1 MSWSLAFEPLIPLW
15 ALLAAGIAALALAL
29 PGLAYRLRGAP
40 LRSLALVALILA
52 LANPVVEREERERLT
67 NVASI
72 VVDRSESQSLDG
84 RTEQT
89 EATLE
94 ALKERLSALD
104 NVELRVIEAGERRV
118 ADSDGTALF
127 SSLTQALG
135 DVPPERLAGTFFI
148 TDGQVHDIP
157 EDANAIGLSG
167 PIHGLITGHENE
179 RDIRVV
185 LESAPRFGI
194 VDETQTV
201 RLRIEDTRAPSGA
214 GLRPEMP
221 LTVSRDGEIID
232 TYSIPVGVSVPVT
245 IEIAH
250 GGLNLFQFQLA
261 PIPGELTEINNT
273 ALLQVEGIRENLR
286 VLLISGKPHAGERT
300 WRNLLKSDASV
311 DLVHFTILRPPEK
324 QDGTPI
330 NELSLIAFPT
340 RELFS
345 ERIDEFDLIIFDRY
359 ERLGVLSHVYF
370 YNIAEYVARGG
381 AVMFAAGPGYSSSD
395 SLFDSPLSSILPA
408 EPTGAVLEQPFHAR
422 VSDVGKRHPVTRAL
436 PGADQEPPDWSRW
449 FRLVDVTP
457 SRFNGTTN
465 TIMTGTD
472 ERPLLMLSRYGE
484 GRLALMLSDHAWLW
498 ARGFEGG
505 GPHVQLLR
513 RLGHWLMKEPD
524 LEEERLTATAED
536 GRLVIERQTLE
547 DLDESSPDLA
557 IQIETPRGE
566 TRTTNLT
573 LQEPGIWQ
581 STTPVEDLGLY
592 RVSDGTRETLVQVG
606 PDNPREY
613 RDALSTPL
621 PLTPLSA
628 STGGAIVRVAAAEGD
643 AISLPR
649 ILPVRSGGALS
660 GGGWMG
666 LQMNDATRLIGIDR
680 LPLFAGLLG
689 LALLLGLL
697 SAMWYR
703 EGR

>member
-1 MSWSLAFEPLIPLW
+1 MTWSLAFEPLISLW
-15 ALLAAGIAALALAL
+15 ALLAAAILALLLVL
-29 PGLAYRLRGAP
+29 PGLLYRLRGAP
-40 LRSLALVALILA
+40 LRCVALGALILA
-52 LANPVVEREERERLT
+52 LANPVVEREERERLA
-67 NVASI
+67 NVAAI

-84 RTEQT
+84 RSEQT
-89 EATLE
+89 ETALA
-94 ALKERLSALD
+94 ALKDRLLALD
-104 NVELRVIEAGERRV
+104 NIELRVIDAGARRL

-148 TDGQVHDIP
+148 TDGQIHDIP
-157 EDANAIGLSG
+157 ADAEAAGLSG
-167 PIHGLITGHENE
+167 PVHGLVTGNNDE

-194 VDETQTV
+194 VDESQTV
-201 RLRIEDTRAPSGA
+201 RLRIEDTRAPSGSA
-214 GLRPEMP
+214 LRPEMP
-221 LTVSRDGEIID
+221 LTISRDGTVID
-232 TYSIPVGVSVPVT
+232 TYSIPVGVSVPIT
-245 IEIAH
+245 IDITH

-408 EPTGAVLEQPFHAR
+408 EPTGTVLEEPFHAR
-422 VSDVGKRHPVTRAL
+422 VSDIGNRHPVTRAL
-436 PGADQEPPDWSRW
+436 PGANQEPPDWSRW
-449 FRLVDVTP
+449 FRLIDVTP
-457 SRFNGTTN
+457 TSFEGSTN
-465 TIMTGTD
+465 TIMTGLG
-472 ERPLLMLSRYGE
+472 EKPLLMLSRYGE

-524 LEEERLTATAED
+524 LEEERLTATAGD

-547 DLDESSPDLA
+547 DLDESSPDLTVS
-557 IQIETPRGE
+557 IETPTGDS
-566 TRTTNLT
+566 RTTRLGL
-573 LQEPGIWQ
+573 LQPGIWQ
-581 STTPVEDLGLY
+581 DAVPVEELGLY

-613 RDALSTPL
+613 RDALSTPQ

-628 STGGAIVRVAAAEGD
+628 STGGSVARLLETPD
-643 AISLPR
+643 STVSLPR

-660 GGGWMG
+660 GNGWMG
-666 LQMNDATRLIGIDR
+666 LRMNDATRLIGIDR

>member
-1 MSWSLAFEPLIPLW
+1 MTWSLAFEPLIPIW
-15 ALLAAGIAALALAL
+15 ALIAASLAALLLAV
-29 PGLAYRLRGAP
+29 PGLFYRLRGAP
-40 LRSLALVALILA
+40 LRSLALVALVLA

-67 NVASI
+67 NVAAI
-72 VVDRSESQSLDG
+72 VVDRSESQSLD
-84 RTEQT
+84 RREQQT
-89 EATLE
+89 DQ
-94 ALKERLSALD
+94 ALVALTERLNALD
-104 NVELRVIEAGERRV
+104 NIELRVIEAGERHT
-118 ADSDGTALF
+118 AESDGTALF

-135 DVPPERLAGTFFI
+135 DVPPERLAGTFLI

-157 EDANAIGLSG
+157 NDAAALGLSG
-167 PIHGLITGHENE
+167 PVHGLITGHENE

-201 RLRIEDTRAPSGA
+201 RLRIEDTRAPSDA

-221 LTVSRDGEIID
+221 LTVSRDGTIID
-232 TYSIPVGVSVPVT
+232 TYSIPVGVSVPVS
-245 IEIAH
+245 IDIAH

-261 PIPGELTEINNT
+261 PIPDELTEINNT

-395 SLFDSPLSSILPA
+395 SLFDSPLSSILAA
-408 EPTGAVLEQPFHAR
+408 EPTGSVLEQPFHAR
-422 VSDVGKRHPVTRAL
+422 VSDVGKRHPVTRDL
-436 PGADQEPPDWSRW
+436 PGSNQEPPDWSRW

-457 SRFNGTTN
+457 SKFEGSTN
-465 TIMTGTD
+465 TIMTGSD

-524 LEEERLTATAED
+524 LEEERLTAIAED
-536 GRLVIERQTLE
+536 GRLTIERQTLE
-547 DLDESSPDLA
+547 DLNETSPDLSVE
-557 IQIETPRGE
+557 IETPRGE
-566 TRTTNLT
+566 TRATNLT
-573 LQEPGIWQ
+573 LFEPGIWRSAVQ
-581 STTPVEDLGLY
+581 VEDLGLY
-592 RVSDGTRETLVQVG
+592 RISDGTRETLVQVG

-613 RDALSTPL
+613 RDALSTTQ
-621 PLTPLSA
+621 PLTPLA
-628 STGGAIVRVAAAEGD
+628 GSTGGTIVRLASQNSAAV
-643 AISLPR
+643 SLPR
-649 ILPVRSGGALS
+649 LLPVRSGGALS
-660 GGGWMG
+660 GSGWMG

>member
-15 ALLAAGIAALALAL
+15 ALVVASLAALVLAL
-29 PGLAYRLRGAP
+29 PALVLRLRGAP
-40 LRSLALVALILA
+40 LRTLALAALVLA

-67 NVASI
+67 NVAAI
-72 VVDRSESQSLDG
+72 VVDRSESQSLDD
-84 RTEQT
+84 RTAQT
-89 EATLE
+89 DAALQ
-94 ALKERLSALD
+94 ALKDRLSALD
-104 NVELRVIEAGERRV
+104 NVEIRVVEAGERR
-118 ADSDGTALF
+118 AAGSDGTALF

-148 TDGQVHDIP
+148 TDGQIHDIP
-157 EDANAIGLSG
+157 ADANASGLSG
-167 PIHGLITGHENE
+167 PVHGLVTGTEDE

-201 RLRIEDTRAPSGA
+201 RLRIEDTRAPAGSGP
-214 GLRPEMP
+214 RPEMP
-221 LTVSRDGEIID
+221 LIVSRDGEIID
-232 TYSIPVGVSVPVT
+232 TYSVPVGVTVSLN
-245 IEIAH
+245 IDIAH

-359 ERLGVLSHVYF
+359 ERLGVLSQVYF
-370 YNIAEYVARGG
+370 YNIAGYVARGG
-381 AVMFAAGPGYSSSD
+381 AVMFAAGPGYSSED
-395 SLFDSPLSSILPA
+395 SLFQTPLSAILA
-408 EPTGAVLEQPFHAR
+408 AQPTGAVVEEPFYAR
-422 VSDVGKRHPVTRAL
+422 VSDIGKRHPVTRAL
-436 PGADQEPPDWSRW
+436 PGADQEPPAWSRW

-457 SRFNGTTN
+457 SDFEGSTN
-465 TIMTGTD
+465 TIMTGAG

-513 RLGHWLMKEPD
+513 RLAHWLMKEPD

-547 DLDESSPDLA
+547 DLADTNPDLTVE
-557 IQIETPRGE
+557 IESPRGSVQR
-566 TRTTNLT
+566 TRLV

-581 STTPVEDLGLY
+581 SAVPVGDLGLY
-592 RVSDGTRETLVQVG
+592 RVTDGTRETLVQVG

-613 RDALSTPL
+613 RDVLSTTQALAPL
-621 PLTPLSA
+621 AA
-628 STGGAIVRVAAAEGD
+628 STGGAVTRLAPAGSD
-643 AISLPR
+643 GLTLPR
-649 ILPVRSGGALS
+649 LLPVSSGGALS
-660 GGGWMG
+660 GSGWMG
-666 LQMNDATRLIGIDR
+666 LQMNDASRLIGLDR

-689 LALLLGLL
+689 LALLLGLF

>member
-1 MSWSLAFEPLIPLW
+1 MSWSLVFEPLIPLW
-15 ALLAAGIAALALAL
+15 ALIAAALTALVLVLPALAF
-29 PGLAYRLRGAP
+29 RLRGAP
-40 LRSLALVALILA
+40 LRTLALAALVLA

-67 NVASI
+67 NIAAI

-89 EATLE
+89 EA
-94 ALKERLSALD
+94 ALQALSERLSALD
-104 NVELRVIEAGERRV
+104 NVEIRVVEAGERR
-118 ADSDGTALF
+118 AAGSDGTALF
-127 SSLTQALG
+127 SNLTQALG

-148 TDGQVHDIP
+148 TDGQIHDIP
-157 EDANAIGLSG
+157 ADSSALGLSG
-167 PIHGLITGHENE
+167 PVHGLVTGSENE

-201 RLRIEDTRAPSGA
+201 RLRIEDTRAPGGSGP
-214 GLRPEMP
+214 RPEMP
-221 LTVSRDGEIID
+221 LIVSRDGEIID
-232 TYSIPVGVSVPVT
+232 TYSVPVGVTVPLT
-245 IEIAH
+245 IDITH

-286 VLLISGKPHAGERT
+286 VLLISGKPNAGERT

-359 ERLGVLSHVYF
+359 ERLGVLSQVYF
-370 YNIAEYVARGG
+370 FNIAGYVARGG
-381 AVMFAAGPGYSSSD
+381 AVMFAAGPGYSSED
-395 SLFDSPLSSILPA
+395 SLFQTPLSSILAA
-408 EPTGAVLEQPFHAR
+408 EPTGTVVEEPFYAR
-422 VSDVGKRHPVTRAL
+422 VSEIGKRHPVTRGL
-436 PGADQEPPDWSRW
+436 LGADQEPPAWSRW

-457 SRFNGTTN
+457 SEFEGSTN
-465 TIMTGTD
+465 TIMTGAG

-484 GRLALMLSDHAWLW
+484 GRLALMLSDQAWLW

-513 RLGHWLMKEPD
+513 RLAHWLMKEPD
-524 LEEERLTATAED
+524 LEEERLTAIAEN

-547 DLDESSPDLA
+547 ELQDTSPDLT
-557 IQIETPRGE
+557 IEIESPRGIVQS
-566 TRTTNLT
+566 TQLA

-581 STTPVEDLGLY
+581 NAVPVEDLGLY
-592 RVSDGTRETLVQVG
+592 RISDGTRETLVQVG
-606 PDNPREY
+606 PDNPREF
-613 RDALSTPL
+613 RDVLSTTQALAPL
-621 PLTPLSA
+621 A
-628 STGGAIVRVAAAEGD
+628 AETGGAVVRLASAGSD
-643 AISLPR
+643 SLTLPR
-649 ILPVRSGGALS
+649 LLPVRSGSALS
-660 GGGWMG
+660 GSGWMG
-666 LQMNDATRLIGIDR
+666 LQMNDASRLIGLDR

>member
-15 ALLAAGIAALALAL
+15 ALIAAAIAAFVFAA
-29 PGLAYRLRGAP
+29 PGLFYRLRGAP
-40 LRSLALVALILA
+40 IRALALTALVLA
-52 LANPVVEREERERLT
+52 LANPVIEQEERERLT
-67 NVASI
+67 NVAAVI
-72 VVDRSESQSLDG
+72 VDRSESQSLDQ
-84 RTEQT
+84 RADQT
-89 EATLE
+89 NAALAT
-94 ALKERLSALD
+94 LKERLSSLD
-104 NVELRVIEAGERRV
+104 NVELRIIEAGEKRL

-135 DVPPERLAGTFFI
+135 DVPPERLAGTFLI

-157 EDANAIGLSG
+157 ADAAAFGLSG
-167 PIHGLITGHENE
+167 PLHALITGTEEE

-201 RLRIEDTRAPSGA
+201 KLRIENTNSALDGSASRD
-214 GLRPEMP
+214 MP
-221 LTVSRDGEIID
+221 LTVSRDGEVID
-232 TYSIPVGVSVPVT
+232 TYFLPVGES
-245 IEIAH
+245 IALDINIAH
-250 GGLNLFQFQLA
+250 GGLNLFQFEVAALDN
-261 PIPGELTEINNT
+261 ELTAINNT

-359 ERLGVLSHVYF
+359 ERLGVLSHMYF
-370 YNIAEYVARGG
+370 FNISEYVARGG
-381 AVMFAAGPGYSSSD
+381 AVLFAAGPGYVGRD
-395 SLFDSPLSSILPA
+395 SLFDSPLSSILAA
-408 EPTGAVLEQPFHAR
+408 EPTGTLIEEPFHAR
-422 VSDVGKRHPVTRAL
+422 VSDVGNRHPVTRAL
-436 PGADQEPPDWSRW
+436 PGADQEPPNWSRW
-449 FRLVDVTP
+449 FRLIDVKP
-457 SRFNGTTN
+457 SGFEGTTH
-465 TIMTGTD
+465 TVMTGVG
-472 ERPLLMLSRYGE
+472 EKPLLMLSRYGE

-498 ARGFEGG
+498 ARGFQGG

-513 RLGHWLMKEPD
+513 RMGHWLMKEPD
-524 LEEERLTATAED
+524 LEEERLTAVAEN
-536 GRLVIERQTLE
+536 GNLLIERQTLE
-547 DLDESSPDLA
+547 ELVETSPELG
-557 IQIETPRGE
+557 IEITTPRGDIK
-566 TRTTNLT
+566 NAKLA

-581 STTPVEDLGLY
+581 TQITADDLGLY
-592 RVSDGTRETLVQVG
+592 RISDGSREALVQVG
-606 PDNPREY
+606 PDNPREF
-613 RDALSTPL
+613 RDVVSTTDT
-621 PLTPLSA
+621 LTPLAFATSGSVA
-628 STGGAIVRVAAAEGD
+628 RLDSGGAQTM
-643 AISLPR
+643 PR
-649 ILPVRSGGALS
+649 ILPIRSGGTLS
-660 GGGWMG
+660 GNGWMG
-666 LQMNDATRLIGIDR
+666 LQINDASRLIGLDR

-697 SAMWYR
+697 ASMWYR

>member
-1 MSWSLAFEPLIPLW
+1 MTWSLAFEPLIPLW
-15 ALLAAGIAALALAL
+15 ALLAAAIVALVLVL

-40 LRSLALVALILA
+40 LRGLALIALILA

-67 NVASI
+67 NVAAI

-84 RTEQT
+84 RSEQT
-89 EATLE
+89 ETAL
-94 ALKERLSALD
+94 ASLKERLLALD
-104 NVELRVIEAGERRV
+104 NIELRVIAAGARRL

-148 TDGQVHDIP
+148 TDGQIHDIP
-157 EDANAIGLSG
+157 ANAEAAGLSG
-167 PIHGLITGHENE
+167 PIHGLITGNDNE

-194 VDETQTV
+194 VDESQTV
-201 RLRIEDTRAPSGA
+201 RLRIEDTRAPSGS

-221 LTVSRDGEIID
+221 LTISRDGTVID
-232 TYSIPVGVSVPVT
+232 TYSIPVGVSVPIT
-245 IEIAH
+245 IDIAH

-408 EPTGAVLEQPFHAR
+408 EPTGTVLEEPFHAR
-422 VSDVGKRHPVTRAL
+422 VSDIGNRHPVTRAL

-457 SRFNGTTN
+457 TSFEGSTN
-465 TIMTGTD
+465 TIMTGVG

-524 LEEERLTATAED
+524 LEEERLTATASD
-536 GRLVIERQTLE
+536 GRLIIERQTLE
-547 DLDESSPDLA
+547 DLEETSPDLT
-557 IQIETPRGE
+557 ISIETPTGVS
-566 TRTTNLT
+566 RTTNLGL
-573 LQEPGIWQ
+573 LQPGIWQ
-581 STTPVEDLGLY
+581 NTVPVEELGLY

-613 RDALSTPL
+613 RDALSTAQ

-628 STGGAIVRVAAAEGD
+628 STGGAVARLLETPD
-643 AISLPR
+643 SPVSLPR
-649 ILPVRSGGALS
+649 MLPIRSGGALS
-660 GGGWMG
+660 GSGWMG
-666 LQMNDATRLIGIDR
+666 LRMNDATRLIGIDR